1 MNGAHPAMPPR
12 RWASI
17 YLRLL
22 AVQGSWN
29 YETLMGNGVGFAAE
43 PALRSLPGGID
54 GRAYREALGRECR
67 YFNAHPYL
75 ASVAVGAVVR
85 AELDGV
91 DATTIERFRTASC
104 SPLGSLGDQLVWAAW
119 LPFCSLLALA
129 AFGLGASPLAVVPIF
144 LIVYNA
150 GHLALRAWGLAVGF
164 RRGLAV
170 ASALSNPV
178 LREGP
183 LHIARAAVVIGGFA
197 VPLTLHR
204 AVGGE
209 LSLALETAA
218 AAFAGA
224 LVIGRVAR
232 RQQGW
237 RMALALVALLVLYG
251 VTR

>member
-1 MNGAHPAMPPR
+1 MNGARSAISPR
-12 RWASI
+12 HWASM

-29 YETLMGNGVGFAAE
+29 YETLMGNGIGFAAE

-75 ASVAVGAVVR
+75 ASVAVGALAR

-91 DATTIERFRTASC
+91 DANTIERFRTALC
-104 SPLGSLGDQLVWAAW
+104 SPLGSLGDQLVWSAW
-119 LPFCSLLALA
+119 LPFCSLFSLA
-129 AFGLGASPLAVVPIF
+129 AFGLGASPLTVVLIF
-144 LIVYNA
+144 LVAYNA

-178 LREGP
+178 LRQGP
-183 LHIARAAVVIGGFA
+183 LHIARVAAAIGGFA

-224 LVIGRVAR
+224 LVIGRVAK

-251 VTR
+251 VAQ

>member
-1 MNGAHPAMPPR
+1 MNGARSAVPPR

-54 GRAYREALGRECR
+54 GPAYRDALRRECR

-75 ASVAVGAVVR
+75 ASVGVGALVR

-91 DATTIERFRTASC
+91 DGATIERFRTACC

-119 LPFCSLLALA
+119 LPFCSLLSLA
-129 AFGLGASPLAVVPIF
+129 AFGLGASALVVVLTF
-144 LIVYNA
+144 LIAYNV
-150 GHLALRAWGLAVGF
+150 GHLALRAWGLVVGF
-164 RRGLAV
+164 RRGLGV
-170 ASALSNPV
+170 ASALSTPV
-178 LREGP
+178 LRQGP
-183 LHIARAAVVIGGFA
+183 LHVARVAAAIGGFA
-197 VPLTLHR
+197 VPLTIHR
-204 AVGGE
+204 AVGAE
-209 LSLALETAA
+209 LWLALVTAA

-224 LVIGRVAR
+224 LVVGRVAR

-237 RMALALVALLVLYG
+237 RMALGLVALLVLYG
-251 VTR
+251 VAR

>member
-1 MNGAHPAMPPR
+1 MNGAHSAVPPR
-12 RWASI
+12 RWVSI

-29 YETLMGNGVGFAAE
+29 YETMMGNGVGFAAE
-43 PALRSLPGGID
+43 PALRSLPGGRD
-54 GRAYREALGRECR
+54 GPPYREALRRECR

-75 ASVAVGAVVR
+75 AAVAVGALAR

-91 DATTIERFRTASC
+91 DGATIERFRTALC

-119 LPFCSLLALA
+119 LPFCSLLSLA
-129 AFGLGASPLAVVPIF
+129 AFGLGASALAVVLIF
-144 LIVYNA
+144 LLVYNA
-150 GHLALRAWGLAVGF
+150 GHLALRAWGLAAGF

-170 ASALSNPV
+170 APALSTPV
-178 LREGP
+178 LRQGP
-183 LHIARAAVVIGGFA
+183 LHIARVAAAIGGFA

-237 RMALALVALLVLYG
+237 RLALGLVALLVLYG